1 MKLFDSFRSA
11 LQSIIVNKLRSA
23 LTMLGVIIG
32 VASVIAMVAVG
43 NGASI
48 QVQQQVLSLGSNLVT
63 VTPGNQNSDTG
74 LRGAGAQSVNL
85 TLDDMNAIEAQ
96 LGPTIAAVEA
106 EQSAGRWQVTAAGQN
121 WNSQVTGVTTGYPQV
136 RDWGL
141 AYGDFFTD
149 DDVRVY
155 AQVAVIG
162 SVTAANLFGEG
173 IDPTGQTIQ
182 LRQAFGGGG
191 GPGGA
196 VQRARIVNFKVVG
209 MLDTKGT
216 TFGFS
221 RDDQI
226 LVPTTTAQR
235 VLTGRTNSVNSIIVK
250 AASSDQ
256 MANTTADVTDVLLQR
271 HKISDP
277 TAADF
282 TVTNQNDTLAALNQ
296 VTGTFT
302 ILLAAIGG
310 ISLLVG
316 GIGIMNIMLVSV
328 NERTREIGIR
338 KAVGARRRDILVQ
351 FLIEAIGLTGIGGV
365 LGILLGWGITVV
377 VHQIPAAASI
387 PIAITAGTV
396 AIAVG
401 VSVAIG
407 VVFGLYPAMRAAR
420 LHPIQALRYE

>member
-1 MKLFDSFRSA
+1 MKVFDSFRSA

-43 NGASI
+43 NGVS
-48 QVQQQVLSLGSNLVT
+48 QSVQQQVLSLGSNLVT
-63 VTPGNQNSDTG
+63 VTPGQQKNDFG
-74 LRGAGAQSVNL
+74 LNGAGVQSQNL
-85 TLDDMNAIEAQ
+85 TLDDMNAIADQ
-96 LGPTIAAVEA
+96 LGSTITAIEA
-106 EQSAGRWQVTAAGQN
+106 EQNAGRWQVTAAGQN
-121 WNSQVTGVTTGYPQV
+121 WNSPVSGVTPEYPLV
-136 RDWGL
+136 REWNL
-141 AYGDFFTD
+141 ASGEFFTD
-149 DDVRVY
+149 SDLKVN

-162 SVTAANLFGEG
+162 STTAANLFGDG
-173 IDPTGQTIQ
+173 VDPVGQTIQ
-182 LRQAFGGGG
+182 LRQVFGGG

-196 VQRARIVNFKVVG
+196 QRARILNFKVIG
-209 MLDTKGT
+209 MLETKGT

-235 VLTGRTNSVNSIIVK
+235 ALTGRTNSVNSIIVH
-250 AASSDQ
+250 AANSDQ
-256 MANTTADVTDVLLQR
+256 MANTTADVTDILLQR
-271 HKISDP
+271 HRISDP
-277 TAADF
+277 ASADF
-282 TVTNQNDTLAALNQ
+282 TVTNQNDTLAAFQQ
-296 VTGTFT
+296 VSGTFT
-302 ILLAAIGG
+302 ILLGAIGG

-338 KAVGARRRDILVQ
+338 KAVGARRRDILTQ

-377 VHQIPAAASI
+377 VHQIPAAAQL
-387 PIAITAGTV
+387 PILITPGTV
-396 AIAVG
+396 GVAVG

>member
-1 MKLFDSFRSA
+1 MKVLDSFRSA
-11 LQSIIVNKLRSA
+11 LQSIIVNKLRSS

-74 LRGAGAQSVNL
+74 LRGAGVQSINL
-85 TLDDMNAIEAQ
+85 TIDDMTAIQAQ
-96 LGPTIAAVEA
+96 LGPTIGAVEA

-121 WNSQVTGVTTGYPQV
+121 WNSNVVGVTTGYPQV

-141 AYGDFFTD
+141 ATGEFFTD

-162 SVTAANLFGEG
+162 STTAANLFGDG
-173 IDPTGQTIQ
+173 VDPTGRTIQ
-182 LRQAFGGGG
+182 LRQVFGGGG
-191 GPGGA
+191 GPGVA
-196 VQRARIVNFKVVG
+196 QRARIVNFKVVG
-209 MLDTKGT
+209 VLDTKGT

-235 VLTGRTNSVNSIIVK
+235 VLTGRTNSVNTIIVK
-250 AASSDQ
+250 AANSDE
-256 MANTTADVTDVLLQR
+256 MASTTADVSDVLLQR

-277 TAADF
+277 ASADF

-338 KAVGARRRDILVQ
+338 KAVGARRRDILTQ
-351 FLIEAIGLTGIGGV
+351 FLIEAIGLTGIGGI

-377 VHQIPAAASI
+377 VKQIPAAANI

>member
-48 QVQQQVLSLGSNLVT
+48 QIQQQVLSLGSNLVT

-74 LRGAGAQSVNL
+74 LRGAGVQSMNL
-85 TLDDMNAIEAQ
+85 TLADMQAISDQ
-96 LGPTIAAVEA
+96 LGPTIGAVEA
-106 EQSAGRWQVTAAGQN
+106 EQGAGRWQVTAAGQN
-121 WNSQVTGVTTGYPQV
+121 WNTQVTGVTTGYPDV

-141 AYGDFFTD
+141 ATGAFFTTD
-149 DDVRVY
+149 DLSVA

-162 SVTAANLFGEG
+162 STTAANLFGEG
-173 IDPTGQTIQ
+173 VDPVGQTIQ
-182 LRQAFGGGG
+182 LRQVFG
-191 GPGGA
+191 GPGGPGGGK
-196 VQRARIVNFKVVG
+196 RARILSFKIVG
-209 MLDTKGT
+209 MLETKGT

-256 MANTTADVTDVLLQR
+256 MANTTADVTDILLQR
-271 HKISDP
+271 HKIADP
-277 TAADF
+277 ATADF

-351 FLIEAIGLTGIGGV
+351 FLIEAIGLTGIGGI

-377 VHQIPAAASI
+377 VHQIPAAANI
-387 PIAITAGTV
+387 PIAITTGTV

>member
-63 VTPGNQNSDTG
+63 VTPGNQSSDTG
-74 LRGAGAQSVNL
+74 LRGAGAQSTNL
-85 TLDDMNAIEAQ
+85 TLDDMNAIQAQ
-96 LGPTIAAVEA
+96 LGPTIGAVEA

-121 WNSQVTGVTTGYPQV
+121 WNSNVVGVTTGYPEV
-136 RDWGL
+136 RDWAL
-141 AYGDFFTD
+141 ATGSFFTD
-149 DDVRVY
+149 EDVSVY

-162 SVTAANLFGEG
+162 SVTAANLFGDG
-173 IDPTGQTIQ
+173 VDPTGQTIQ

-191 GPGGA
+191 PGGA
-196 VQRARIVNFKVVG
+196 ASRARIVNFKVVG

-235 VLTGRTNSVNSIIVK
+235 VLTGRTNSVSSIIVK
-250 AASSDQ
+250 AANSDQ

-271 HKISDP
+271 HKIADP
-277 TAADF
+277 ASADF

-296 VTGTFT
+296 VTGTFS

-377 VHQIPAAASI
+377 VHQIPAAANI

-407 VVFGLYPAMRAAR
+407 IVFGLYPAMRAAR

>member
-11 LQSIIVNKLRSA
+11 LQSIIVNKLRSS

-43 NGASI
+43 NGAS
-48 QVQQQVLSLGSNLVT
+48 QTVQQQVLSLGSNLVT
-63 VTPGNQNSDTG
+63 VTPGAQAGDNG
-74 LRGAGAQSVNL
+74 LRGAGIASQNL
-85 TLDDMNAIEAQ
+85 TLDDMNAISEQ
-96 LGPTIAAVEA
+96 LGPTITGVEA

-121 WNSQVTGVTTGYPQV
+121 WNSNVVGVTPGYPLV
-136 RDWGL
+136 REWAL
-141 AYGDFFTD
+141 ATGEFFTD
-149 DDVRVY
+149 IDIRVNS
-155 AQVAVIG
+155 QVAIIG
-162 SVTAANLFGEG
+162 STTATNLFGEG
-173 IDPTGQTIQ
+173 VDPTGQTIQ
-182 LRQAFGGGG
+182 LRQVFGGG

-196 VQRARIVNFKVVG
+196 QRARILNFRVIG
-209 MLDTKGT
+209 MLEAKGT

-235 VLTGRTNSVNSIIVK
+235 VLTGRTNSVNAIVVK
-250 AASSDQ
+250 AASSEQ
-256 MANTTADVTDVLLQR
+256 MANTTADVTDILLQR
-271 HKISDP
+271 HKIADP
-277 TAADF
+277 ASADF

-296 VTGTFT
+296 ITGTFT
-302 ILLAAIGG
+302 LLLGAIGG

-351 FLIEAIGLTGIGGV
+351 FLIEAVGLTGLGGI
-365 LGILLGWGITVV
+365 LGILLGWGITLVV
-377 VHQIPAAASI
+377 KQIPAAAQI
-387 PIAITAGTV
+387 PILITPGTV
-396 AIAVG
+396 GVAVG
-401 VSVAIG
+401 VSVGIG